1 MKFYLRI
8 WCIYVLCF
16 FNRTRQICLLPPV
29 PSPPICFPQESQMI
43 FWNHHSKHV
52 PTCLKNLLEP
62 HPGWELGLCGSISFP
77 GLRQQITTNWMAC
90 NTNSLSHS
98 SGKRES
104 KLEVSAEPGS
114 LWRFEQ
120 RILSC
125 FFRSWWFQVLLGP
138 WQLRSVLSCLHTP
151 SPLRLVSSSDTCL
164 CIWGPHR

>member
-1 MKFYLRI
+1 M
-8 WCIYVLCF
+8 YVLCF

-62 HPGWELGLCGSISFP
+62 HPSWELGLCGSISFP

-98 SGKRES
+98 SGKRSPNSRCQRSRAPSEGS
-104 KLEVSAEPGS
+104 SRGSFLASSGPGGSRCSSVPGS
-114 LWRFEQ
+114 FALFSAVSIHPLLFALSLPVTRASAFEA
-120 RILSC
+120 
-125 FFRSWWFQVLLGP
+125 
-138 WQLRSVLSCLHTP
+138 HTDNP
-151 SPLRLVSSSDTCL
+151 ER
-164 CIWGPHR
+164 